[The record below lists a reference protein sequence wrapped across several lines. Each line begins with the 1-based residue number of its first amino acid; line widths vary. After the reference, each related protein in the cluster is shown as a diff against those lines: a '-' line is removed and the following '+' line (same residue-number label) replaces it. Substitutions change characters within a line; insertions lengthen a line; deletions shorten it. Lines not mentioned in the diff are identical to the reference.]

1 MHPRQ
6 LDFNDES
13 IASKGEESDGSANRD
28 VKIKLNLDN
37 GLTQNE

>member
-13 IASKGEESDGSANRD
+13 IQSKAEDSDEEAHRE
-28 VKIKLNLDN
+28 VKIKLNADN
-37 GLTQNE
+37 GLAQNE